1 MTFDNLFH
9 RNPYMIFQNTK
20 KKNIIELSADE
31 TLELI
36 QKLRSSMTNQNID
49 CPVRDIKCM
58 NEFGPAAIYKLT
70 TVERNMHQR
79 IHLIQIL
86 SILRVIAKLI

>member
-1 MTFDNLFH
+1 MTFDDLFH
-9 RNPYMIFQNTK
+9 RAPYKIFQNTK
-20 KKNIIELSADE
+20 RKNVIELSAGE
-31 TLELI
+31 TLALI
-36 QKLRSSMTNQNID
+36 QKLRASMANQNID
-49 CPVRDIKCM
+49 CAIRNIKCV

-79 IHLIQIL
+79 ILFIQLL